1 MAKNH
6 RDNSCCKTTAIIKTY
21 AKRLR
26 LLKVNRELLVFSVFL
41 GISIVFW
48 FLQAFQENTTLKVE
62 QKLDITNIPENI
74 QIISEIPEN
83 IGVTI
88 SGRCYDVLV
97 YAINNK
103 DKEIIV
109 NYNDFKADST
119 SLTIDNNRWKRIL
132 SDKFTNNVKFD
143 SATSIS
149 LTTKSIPVTH
159 PK

>member
-6 RDNSCCKTTAIIKTY
+6 TDNSCCKTTAIIITY

-62 QKLDITNIPENI
+62 QKLNITNIPENI

-149 LTTKSIPVTH
+149 LTTKSTLVTH